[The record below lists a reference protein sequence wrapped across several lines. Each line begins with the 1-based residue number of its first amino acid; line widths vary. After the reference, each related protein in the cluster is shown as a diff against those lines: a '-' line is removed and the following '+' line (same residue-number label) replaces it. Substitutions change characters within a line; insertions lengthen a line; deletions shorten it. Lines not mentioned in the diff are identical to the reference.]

1 MSRAA
6 PHRAGRRSGIHE
18 LDDDALLTALH
29 ERYGGIPEALLG
41 NLELREVFLPALRG
55 DMSILERY
63 RFGRRLP
70 AGTDLLVLGA
80 SDDPTTTASELHA
93 WSELTRGSTTVTIL
107 PDGGHFYTQTRPRQ
121 VTEVIVD
128 ELVTRTTPW

>member
-1 MSRAA
+1 
-6 PHRAGRRSGIHE
+6 
-18 LDDDALLTALH
+18 
-29 ERYGGIPEALLG
+29 
-41 NLELREVFLPALRG
+41 
-55 DMSILERY
+55 MSILERY

-93 WSELTRGSTTVTIL
+93 WSEWTRGSTTVTIL

-121 VTEVIVD
+121 VTEAIVD